1 MRLPDHTIIAVT
13 TLYDELL
20 QPNASGNQAV
30 LLAKAGYT
38 QGNWGELE
46 TDLRK
51 LLQQN
56 ATRVRSDANGDYY
69 EINGQLRDIS
79 VKTLWFWATDAEEP
93 QFVTLLPFS

>member
-1 MRLPDHTIIAVT
+1 MKLPEDTIIAVT

-20 QPNASGNQAV
+20 HPHAHGNQVA
-30 LLAKAGYT
+30 LLAKGGYMLD
-38 QGNWGELE
+38 NWGELE

-51 LLQQN
+51 LLQQD

-79 VKTLWFWATDAEEP
+79 VKTLWFWANEADAP

>member
-1 MRLPDHTIIAVT
+1 MKLPENTIIAVT

-38 QGNWGELE
+38 RGNWSELE

-56 ATRVRSDANGDYY
+56 TTRVRSDANGDYY

-79 VKTLWFWATDAEEP
+79 VKTLWFWANEGDAP